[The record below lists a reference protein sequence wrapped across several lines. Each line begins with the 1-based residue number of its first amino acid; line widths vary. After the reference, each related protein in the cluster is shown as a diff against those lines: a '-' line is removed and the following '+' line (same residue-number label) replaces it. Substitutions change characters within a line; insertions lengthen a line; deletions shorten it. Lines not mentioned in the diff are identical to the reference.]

1 MTQPATSSANDW
13 KISVVIPAYNEEGGL
28 GDVVRG
34 LRESMGRSGRPFEII
49 VVDDG
54 SRDRTPEVARDLGVT
69 VVTHETN
76 RGYGAALKT
85 GIRAARGEYILIC
98 DGDGTY
104 PPESI
109 PGLLGRAGA
118 HDMVVAARTG
128 PSVEIPIFRRLAK
141 GILRRLAIYLSESE
155 IPDLNSGLRV
165 FRREAALAFFPILPA
180 GFSFTTT
187 ITLAM
192 LCNEGSVAYVP
203 INYSKRRGRSKIR
216 PLRDTLNFLILI
228 LRTIL
233 YFNPLKIFL
242 PVSLTIGALFIG
254 SLCWDLFVLKDL
266 TEKTLI
272 FLFGAIQLLAVGVI
286 ADLITKR
293 LYGGGR

>member
-1 MTQPATSSANDW
+1 MPFAAPS

-28 GDVVRG
+28 AEVVRG
-34 LRESMGRSGRPFEII
+34 LRASMESSGRPFEVI

-54 SRDRTPEVARDLGVT
+54 SRDRTPDVARGLGVT
-69 VVTHETN
+69 VVTHGRN

-85 GIRAARGEYILIC
+85 GIRAATGDQILIC

-109 PGLLGRAGA
+109 PELLSRADG

-128 PSVEIPIFRRLAK
+128 PSVEIPIFRRIAK

-165 FRREAALAFFPILPA
+165 FRKEAAMSYFPILPS

-203 INYSKRRGRSKIR
+203 INYSKRRGRSKIK

-242 PVSLTIGALFIG
+242 PVSLAIGAIFAV
-254 SLCWDLFVLKDL
+254 SLAYDLLVLKDL

-272 FLFGAIQLLAVGVI
+272 FLFGAMQMMAVGVL